1 MSCPA
6 STPGSAPV
14 PSPTW
19 NPVHLA
25 FASNWNDSTRN
36 PLFRGIRCGNL
47 WGRNLAD
54 QISSPW
60 QPRAQFPAGKFVA
73 PHGAC
78 FDHEGNIFVVE
89 WVEIGRV
96 TKLRRLG

>member
-1 MSCPA
+1 LPFFYSWERPRSLA
-6 STPGSAPV
+6 NLEPGTPGFRKQ
-14 PSPTW
+14 
-19 NPVHLA
+19 LER
-25 FASNWNDSTRN
+25 FDRN
-36 PLFRGIRCGNL
+36 PPFRGIRCGNL

-73 PHGAC
+73 PHDAC

-89 WVEIGRV
+89 RVEIGRV
-96 TKLRRLG
+96 TTLRRLG